1 MLIIAGKLYVAPE
14 HRDEYVASFGD
25 FVRRARTIPGCLDLI
40 IAADPLEPDRVNNF
54 ERWESNAHLRRFQA
68 GANPPDTLPDVLGDD
83 VALYEISS
91 SGPVF
96 PE

>member
-14 HRDEYVASFGD
+14 HRDEYVASFVD
-25 FVRRARTIPGCLDLI
+25 FLRRARTSAGCLDII

-54 ERWESNAHLRRFQA
+54 ERWESDEHLRTFQA
-68 GANPPDTLPDVLGDD
+68 AANPPDSLPEVLGEDM
-83 VALYEISS
+83 ALYEISS

-96 PE
+96 PK